1 MVAQKKSR
9 NVLSMARIS
18 IGGVPEHYNLPW
30 QLAAERDIFSSAGLD
45 ISWTVYAGG
54 TGAMTAALN
63 AGELDLAIL
72 LTEGF
77 ISAVHHGLRAR
88 LAKVY
93 IETPLPWGIYAGVDS
108 MHTEVNFSLP
118 NKFAVSRLGSGS
130 HLMPSIHALD
140 CGTQLKDEQ
149 FDVVNSLP
157 GAAER
162 LKAGVSNFFYWE
174 QYMARPFVQS
184 GHFRQVGKFAAP
196 WSSFLVVMSEDALE
210 KKKESVLRLL
220 QIMAEECIRFK
231 QDNASVIHL
240 SKRFEMTISE
250 AREWLQYNQW
260 NLGLEVDLRSI
271 SLAAE
276 AIGKLMSTRIQ
287 IDHHKIFAPWVKW
300 RE

>member
-1 MVAQKKSR
+1 MS
-9 NVLSMARIS
+9 RIS

-45 ISWTVYAGG
+45 VSWTVYAGG

-63 AGELDLAIL
+63 NGELDLAIL

-93 IETPLPWGIYAGVDS
+93 IETPLPWGIYTGTDS
-108 MHTEVNFSLP
+108 MHTEVNFSWP

-130 HLMPSIHALD
+130 HLMPSIHALE
-140 CGTQLKDEQ
+140 CGTPLKEVQ
-149 FDVVNSLP
+149 FDVVNNLN
-157 GAAER
+157 GAAEQ
-162 LKAGVSNFFYWE
+162 LKMGESDFFYWE
-174 QYMARPFVQS
+174 QFMARPFVQNEYL
-184 GHFRQVGKFAAP
+184 RQVGKFSAP
-196 WSSFLVVMSEDALE
+196 WSSFLIVMSEDALHN
-210 KKKESVLRLL
+210 KQASILKLL

-240 SKRFEMTISE
+240 SKRFEMSISE

-260 NLGLEVDLRSI
+260 NLGLEVDSRSI

-276 AIGKLMSTRIQ
+276 AIGKLLSTRIQ
-287 IDHHKIFAPWVKW
+287 MDHQKIFAPWVKW
-300 RE
+300 RV

>member
-1 MVAQKKSR
+1 MAAQKKSR

-45 ISWTVYAGG
+45 VSWTVYAGG

-77 ISAVHHGLRAR
+77 VSAVHHGLRAR

-93 IETPLPWGIYAGVDS
+93 IETPLPWGIYTGATS
-108 MHTEVNFSLP
+108 SHKEVNFTAS

-130 HLMPSIHALD
+130 HLMPSIHALE
-140 CGTQLKDEQ
+140 CGSTLREDQ

-157 GAAER
+157 GAAEQ
-162 LKAGVSNFFYWE
+162 LSAGASDFFYWE

-196 WSSFLVVMSEDALE
+196 WSSFLLVMSEEALE
-210 KKKESVLRLL
+210 NKKESVLKLL

-250 AREWLQYNQW
+250 AREWLQFNQW
-260 NLGLEVDLRSI
+260 NLGLEVDNRSF
-271 SLAAE
+271 SLATD
-276 AIGKLMSTRIQ
+276 AIGKLLSTQ
-287 IDHHKIFAPWVKW
+287 IHFDHHHIFAPWVKL
-300 RE
+300 RK